1 MKVAVSGA
9 DKVRRVGI
17 LGGSF
22 NPAHGGHL
30 HITRQALDHLNL
42 DQVWWLVSPQ
52 NPLKAAAGMAS
63 LAERMAEADRVA
75 ADMRIRVTGL
85 ERDLGTRYT
94 VDTLRVLKQR
104 FPHIRFVWIMGAD
117 LLMEV
122 PRWKDWRDLFRSVS
136 VAVFARPTYFSRA
149 LSSHAARR
157 FARHRVPAAMA
168 RGLADRRPPAWAF
181 FRTRVNAASATKIRA
196 RQDKAGDGRAARQ
209 ERRGT

>member
-1 MKVAVSGA
+1 MAADGA
-9 DKVRRVGI
+9 RRIGI

-22 NPAHGGHL
+22 NPAHQGHL
-30 HITRQALDHLNL
+30 HVTHQALDHLNL

-52 NPLKAAAGMAS
+52 NPLKAADGMAS
-63 LAERMAEADRVA
+63 LAARMAEARLVATDR
-75 ADMRIRVTGL
+75 RIRVTDL

-94 VDTLRVLKQR
+94 VDTLRALKRR
-104 FPHIRFVWIMGAD
+104 FPQIRFVWIMGAD

-122 PRWKDWRDLFRSVS
+122 PRWKDWRELFRCVS

-157 FARHRVPAAMA
+157 FARHRVPAAKA

-196 RQDKAGDGRAARQ
+196 RREVGQ
-209 ERRGT
+209 ERHGT